1 MVRTVSTMLDL
12 GTAAPDFSLLEPAT
26 GEQKSLSYFDSAK
39 ALLVFFTCNHC
50 PYVLRIEDG
59 LIQMGNEYKDNNDVA
74 IVAIGANDAN
84 NYPDDSPEKIAERV
98 KDKGYQFP
106 YLYDADQDIAKAY
119 AAACTP
125 DFFLFDADRKLVYRG
140 QFDDAR
146 PRNEVEVTGKDMKDA
161 IERVL
166 ADQPQPEN
174 QIASMGCNIKWKP
187 DNAPEY
193 FTGVRAE
200 G

>member
-1 MVRTVSTMLDL
+1 MVRTVSTMLEL
-12 GTAAPDFSLLEPAT
+12 GTPAPDFSLLEPAT
-26 GEQKSLSYFDSAK
+26 GETKSLSDYADAK
-39 ALLVFFTCNHC
+39 ALLVMFVCNHC

-59 LIQMGNEYKDNNDVA
+59 LVALGNDFKDNPDDA
-74 IVAIGANDAN
+74 IVAISANDAD

-98 KDKGYQFP
+98 KDKGMAYS
-106 YLYDADQDIAKAY
+106 YLFDETQDVAKAY

-125 DFFLFDADRKLVYRG
+125 DFFLFDADRKLAYRG

-146 PRNEVEVTGKDMKDA
+146 PRNDVEVTGKDMRDA
-161 IERVL
+161 IQRIL
-166 ADQPQPEN
+166 DDQAQSED
-174 QIASMGCNIKWKP
+174 QIPSMGCNIKWKP

-200 G
+200 A

>member
-1 MVRTVSTMLDL
+1 MVRTVSTMLEL
-12 GTAAPDFSLLEPAT
+12 GTAAPDFSLLEPIT
-26 GEQKSLSYFDSAK
+26 GNLKSLSDFNNAK
-39 ALLVFFTCNHC
+39 ALLIMFTCNHC

-59 LIQMGNEYKDNNDVA
+59 LIQMGNEYKDNDDVA
-74 IVAIGANDAN
+74 IVAIGSNDAD

-106 YLYDADQDIAKAY
+106 YLYDADQAIAKAY

-125 DFFLFDADRKLVYRG
+125 DFFLFDANRKLVYRG
-140 QFDDAR
+140 QFDAAR
-146 PRNEVEVTGKDMKDA
+146 PGNDVDVTGKDMKAA
-161 IERVL
+161 IQCVL
-166 ADQPQPEN
+166 ADEPQVEN
-174 QIASMGCNIKWKP
+174 QIASMGCNIKWMS

-193 FTGVRAE
+193 FTGIRAE